1 MRIENEKMENER
13 MENTKMEDERME
25 QYSIIGKEDLI
36 GMLKTNYE
44 QIGIILSTLE
54 EYGYMNQDRWKNS
67 KSSVLKRKSAVITA
81 ADFLILLNFILSSD
95 EI

>member
-36 GMLKTNYE
+36 GMLKANYE
-44 QIGIILSTLE
+44 RIILSTLE
-54 EYGYMNQDRWKNS
+54 EYGYMNQDRWNRFKRLQEE
-67 KSSVLKRKSAVITA
+67 LKITEK
-81 ADFLILLNFILSSD
+81 
-95 EI
+95 EIEKF

>member
-54 EYGYMNQDRWKNS
+54 EYGYMNQDRWNRF
-67 KSSVLKRKSAVITA
+67 KRLQEELTITEK
-81 ADFLILLNFILSSD
+81 
-95 EI
+95 EIEKF

>member
-54 EYGYMNQDRWKNS
+54 AYGYMNQDRWNRFKRLQEE
-67 KSSVLKRKSAVITA
+67 LKTTEK
-81 ADFLILLNFILSSD
+81 
-95 EI
+95 EIEKF

>member
-54 EYGYMNQDRWKNS
+54 ESRAMNQDRWNRFKRLQEE
-67 KSSVLKRKSAVITA
+67 LKITEK
-81 ADFLILLNFILSSD
+81 
-95 EI
+95 EIEKF

>member
-36 GMLKTNYE
+36 GMLKL
-44 QIGIILSTLE
+44 I
-54 EYGYMNQDRWKNS
+54 MNR
-67 KSSVLKRKSAVITA
+67 
-81 ADFLILLNFILSSD
+81 
-95 EI
+95 

>member
-54 EYGYMNQDRWKNS
+54 ESGYMNQDRWNRFGGGGEE
-67 KSSVLKRKSAVITA
+67 LKITEK
-81 ADFLILLNFILSSD
+81 
-95 EI
+95 EIEKF